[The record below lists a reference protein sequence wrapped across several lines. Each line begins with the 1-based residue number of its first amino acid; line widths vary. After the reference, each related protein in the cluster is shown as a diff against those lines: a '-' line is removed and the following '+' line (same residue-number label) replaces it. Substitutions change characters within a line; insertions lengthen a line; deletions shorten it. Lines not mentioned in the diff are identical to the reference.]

1 MPETTSV
8 NTKSL
13 KFLIDVVPEEHHG
26 RLDYTRIEVNG
37 VSYNFIKSKN
47 ERNKLEVDVNV
58 NFNKSFA
65 IQLFYKFPGGIYEF
79 PLSLR
84 FLDPNSIDN
93 NKIYFQNNGELDT
106 YKNENVVLTT
116 LDDEEKN
123 NSSMF
128 ALMWNIIVEK
138 IRNKF
143 FAENTRNKLNEKSN
157 IGEAQKI
164 SVLNPELETQ
174 DKIPTLDNSE
184 KSRSK

>member
-1 MPETTSV
+1 
-8 NTKSL
+8 
-13 KFLIDVVPEEHHG
+13 
-26 RLDYTRIEVNG
+26 
-37 VSYNFIKSKN
+37 
-47 ERNKLEVDVNV
+47 
-58 NFNKSFA
+58 
-65 IQLFYKFPGGIYEF
+65 
-79 PLSLR
+79 
-84 FLDPNSIDN
+84 
-93 NKIYFQNNGELDT
+93 
-106 YKNENVVLTT
+106 
-116 LDDEEKN
+116 
-123 NSSMF
+123 MF